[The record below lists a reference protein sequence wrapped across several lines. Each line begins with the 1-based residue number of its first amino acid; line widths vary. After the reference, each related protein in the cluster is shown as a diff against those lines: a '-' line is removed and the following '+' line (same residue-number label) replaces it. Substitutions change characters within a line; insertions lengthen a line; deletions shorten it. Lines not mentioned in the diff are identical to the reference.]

1 MVGSLLRY
9 GDLAFLLASCPTRWS
24 RPGSGS
30 GAGSLEVAAQRL
42 SRQPWLPLSF
52 RVADALQTDVASA
65 SVDGVVMAY
74 GLRNLADPGAGL
86 REIRRVLRPGG
97 RAGVLDFN
105 RLSADQLSG
114 RFQQLYLRHLV
125 VPVASAAGL
134 REHYAYL
141 EKSLQRFPTGAEQE
155 RLAIEAGF
163 SQAQHRSISG
173 QQMGILLL
181 DA

>member
-1 MVGSLLRY
+1 M
-9 GDLAFLLASCPTRWS
+9 
-24 RPGSGS
+24 
-30 GAGSLEVAAQRL
+30 
-42 SRQPWLPLSF
+42 
-52 RVADALQTDVASA
+52 
-65 SVDGVVMAY
+65 
-74 GLRNLADPGAGL
+74 
-86 REIRRVLRPGG
+86 
-97 RAGVLDFN
+97 LDFN

-114 RFQQLYLRHLV
+114 RFQQLYLRRLV

-141 EKSLQRFPTGAEQE
+141 ETSLQRFPNGAEQE

-173 QQMGILLL
+173 QQMGILLI